1 MPWKVFW
8 DQGMNE
14 KDRWLPALFGW
25 KSQLSDWKV
34 VLSLVEIECIMMV
47 AIGIFSVSVPAWDF
61 SVSYVVG
68 WLDDMEKIEKVRLL
82 YGSIGW
88 PSGILAEF
96 EFCVGKSL
104 C

>member
-1 MPWKVFW
+1 
-8 DQGMNE
+8 
-14 KDRWLPALFGW
+14 
-25 KSQLSDWKV
+25 
-34 VLSLVEIECIMMV
+34 
-47 AIGIFSVSVPAWDF
+47 
-61 SVSYVVG
+61 VSYVVG